1 MSCQQNGNET
11 QQSQRDCTFSGVV
24 VGNFSRSVDDGR
36 RRLVTLAGLL
46 ETVESE
52 FGEKLVHTRE
62 QAGQL
67 FRLLCRLHYRQT
79 PLRAR
84 VYGGKRVVLGVVDLC
99 VVPLPFYLV
108 VFTCTRLDYC
118 SKLLSRSQRKTSL
131 GERSC

>member
-1 MSCQQNGNET
+1 MSCQQNGNKT

-84 VYGGKRVVLGVVDLC
+84 VYGGKKSCPAGVIDLC
-99 VVPLPFYLV
+99 VVPLPFYLHMH
-108 VFTCTRLDYC
+108 TLG
-118 SKLLSRSQRKTSL
+118 LLL
-131 GERSC
+131 